1 MFGGLK
7 NNHYFCKRFAKH
19 PISGFWA
26 IETDKSVNK
35 WNVRIDSMD
44 DKERIEYIIRDKG
57 LTNVEFS
64 AITGIAPA
72 TISHITS
79 GRSKPTLPILK
90 GILRGFPDLNP
101 EWVFMGEGPVYKQ
114 EVEQAADTDRAP
126 LSGSY
131 DLFSSLDEEGN
142 AKPAG
147 PSKVSRQAVA
157 STQNIDAAGIKDV
170 IRESFESV
178 LGKQR
183 RQIVEVRI
191 FFDDGTY
198 EAFSTPKTK

>member
-1 MFGGLK
+1 MG
-7 NNHYFCKRFAKH
+7 
-19 PISGFWA
+19 
-26 IETDKSVNK
+26 
-35 WNVRIDSMD
+35 
-44 DKERIEYIIRDKG
+44 DKERIEYIIKDKG
-57 LTNVEFS
+57 LSNVEFS
-64 AITGIAPA
+64 TITGIAPA

-101 EWVFMGEGPVYKQ
+101 EWVFMGEGQMYKQ
-114 EVEQAADTDRAP
+114 EVDEMNDSDHVP
-126 LSGSY
+126 PSGSY
-131 DLFSSLDEEGN
+131 DLFSSLDSDGN
-142 AKPAG
+142 VKPISTPRPARQPAG
-147 PSKVSRQAVA
+147 ITPG
-157 STQNIDAAGIKDV
+157 IDKAGIKDV
-170 IRESFESV
+170 IRESFESM